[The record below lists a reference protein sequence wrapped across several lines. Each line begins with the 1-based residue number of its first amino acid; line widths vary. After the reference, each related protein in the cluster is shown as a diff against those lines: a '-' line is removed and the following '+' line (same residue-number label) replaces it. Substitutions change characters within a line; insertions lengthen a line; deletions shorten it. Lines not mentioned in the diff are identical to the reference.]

1 MQDSSNIKGRT
12 IKLLLD
18 AYRNETKVLIIT
30 LLLKNKSMT
39 VTQLSKYIRTSRS
52 NLYQTVKDMVKSGL
66 LVPSE
71 SKIIKNYVEKYYKLN
86 ISLLDTISYE
96 DLFSE
101 VEKLDE
107 ESFRQL
113 LVSSLKASSIL
124 LNIISEGIKIANEN
138 EIRRLKSDLKGYG
151 ILSMGTFSKEVMK
164 NFNTLYRKF
173 LDESELENKASKEPD
188 EHILLVF
195 SFPMSI
201 I

>member
-1 MQDSSNIKGRT
+1 MQDSCNNKEKT

-18 AYRNETKVLIIT
+18 AYRNETKILIIT

-39 VTQLSKYIRTSRS
+39 VTQLSKYIKTSRS

-66 LVPSE
+66 LIPSE

-113 LVSSLKASSIL
+113 FVSSLKASSIL
-124 LNIISEGIKIANEN
+124 LNIISEGIKIADEN
-138 EIRRLKSDLKGYG
+138 EIRRLKTDLKDNG

-164 NFNTLYRKF
+164 KFNTIYKKF
-173 LDESELENKASKEPD
+173 LEESELENKASKKPD

-195 SFPMSI
+195 SFPMSTI
-201 I
+201 